1 MDTLRR
7 VFAALSARFEPG
19 VLWRAGDLDRLLD
32 EDHAGIMEAAAAVY
46 RADSWEVF
54 PEVSFSRYGER
65 GSIDLLSL
73 YPSRRVAVINEVK
86 ASINSVEETHRRQD
100 VKVRLCS
107 DIVQERFGWRPAA
120 VGRILVVPESTTIR
134 RTVERHRTVFDASY
148 PARSREVR
156 AWIRDPVGPL
166 AGLWFLSPTR
176 EMRHKQVAGG
186 AKRVRVPPT
195 CSR

>member
-54 PEVSFSRYGER
+54 PEVSFSRFGER

-107 DIVQERFGWRPAA
+107 DIVQERFGWRPSDFPHAARVGQQTISLPLSAKLTDADVQDVIAA
-120 VGRILVVPESTTIR
+120 V
-134 RTVERHRTVFDASY
+134 
-148 PARSREVR
+148 
-156 AWIRDPVGPL
+156 RDTLGV
-166 AGLWFLSPTR
+166 
-176 EMRHKQVAGG
+176 
-186 AKRVRVPPT
+186 
-195 CSR
+195 